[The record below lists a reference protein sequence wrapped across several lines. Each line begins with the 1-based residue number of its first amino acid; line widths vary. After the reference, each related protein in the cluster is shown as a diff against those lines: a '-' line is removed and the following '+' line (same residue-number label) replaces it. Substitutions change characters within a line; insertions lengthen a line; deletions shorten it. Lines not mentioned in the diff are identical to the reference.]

1 MPGGI
6 ERLERI
12 ALGWRSRFF
21 GVVPH
26 DRLDFEEGEVRYEFP
41 VPSFRDAPDAPTF
54 ASYCCAAAD
63 IACTSALLTVAG
75 DSVAAITQGLWV
87 HFEGMP
93 RDVRR
98 VSSSARVKPAAGS
111 RFLVEGYVRGD
122 SGDTIALIMAN
133 CAGITSDAAIWA
145 NTARQEDDPPARD
158 TETASLGLTLEPPHD
173 GVVRGVL
180 PAARKL
186 SNSVNMLH
194 GGAATLVAEAVSLA
208 ALDGAA
214 RWALTD
220 LDARFT
226 RPTRADGGLIACCA
240 TVRHQGRSCAT
251 VAWEIFDATN
261 RIAVYG
267 STAWIRDSP
276 PPAEPVGPKP

>member
-1 MPGGI
+1 VPSGI

-54 ASYCCAAAD
+54 ASYCCATAD
-63 IACTSALLTVAG
+63 IACTSALLTVLG

-93 RDVRR
+93 RDARR

-122 SGDTIALIMAN
+122 SGETIARIMAN
-133 CAGITSDAAIWA
+133 CVGITIDGSIWV
-145 NTARQEDDPPARD
+145 NTDRQDDEPPARD
-158 TETASLGLTLEPPHD
+158 TEMASLGLTLEPPHD

-186 SNSVNMLH
+186 SNGVNMLH
-194 GGAATLVAEAVSLA
+194 GGAATLVAEAVSRA

-214 RWALTD
+214 RWTLTD
-220 LDARFT
+220 LDARFI
-226 RPTRADGGLIACCA
+226 RPIRADGRVIACCA
-240 TVRHQGRSCAT
+240 TVRHQGRSSAT
-251 VAWEIFDATN
+251 VAWEIFDPTN

-276 PPAEPVGPKP
+276 PPAEPVGP